1 MWVYKNLV
9 HGGHVRIRR
18 VWIDQLVLRVFVVRL
33 RLTKLVLHLFSIT
46 RAQLV
51 FELTKYGM

>member
-1 MWVYKNLV
+1 M
-9 HGGHVRIRR
+9 
-18 VWIDQLVLRVFVVRL
+18 VLRVFVVRL